1 MIVNALGIPRFDGN
15 VVTDAL
21 HFDGALVHLMELQKQ
36 GLDLRLVM
44 PRANRIEMRDL
55 ERVVD
60 GKTKLIYRIS
70 DNVYELYD
78 LGADPTE
85 QKNLAASRPELLEQM
100 KAALT
105 RWMESAL

>member
-1 MIVNALGIPRFDGN
+1 MP
-15 VVTDAL
+15 
-21 HFDGALVHLMELQKQ
+21 ALVGESLPPRPAFAELLPAPSWNHQHKA
-36 GLDLRLVM
+36 M
-44 PRANRIEMRDL
+44 ISP
-55 ERVVD
+55 D

-85 QKNLAASRPELLEQM
+85 QKNLAASRLELLEQM
-100 KAALT
+100 KATLT